1 MTKTTSTDR
10 TTMDDNAPDPHTN
23 PDDAGMPRWVKVSI
37 AIAALVLAALL
48 VMMLLGGNH
57 GPSRHG

>member
-1 MTKTTSTDR
+1 
-10 TTMDDNAPDPHTN
+10 MDDNAPDPHTN